1 MMSEHNDELSKE
13 LDDIFPNIFSQKT
26 IDELR
31 DDGVVI
37 EDSPYIVCDCCD
49 QEDGDESD
57 SEFDEETKGATDGR
71 FSRFQM
77 HPYLAALMKFYLE
90 ECEYAPF
97 VYLILFSLFG
107 ILVPISFSVL
117 ISITLCFSTVVIK
130 FHHFMKMKSSTCLL
144 NQSVLNYI
152 HDIFI

>member
-1 MMSEHNDELSKE
+1 MRSEHSDELSKE

-37 EDSPYIVCDCCD
+37 EDSPNIVCDCC
-49 QEDGDESD
+49 EDEDESD
-57 SEFDEETKGATDGR
+57 LEFDEETKSDTQDE
-71 FSRFQM
+71 FSRLRI
-77 HPYLAALMKFYLE
+77 YLAALMKFYLE
-90 ECEYAPF
+90 ECDYAPF
-97 VYLILFSLFG
+97 AYLILFSLFG

-130 FHHFMKMKSSTCLL
+130 FHHFMKNEKLNLPFKPKCLL
-144 NQSVLNYI
+144 SWN
-152 HDIFI
+152 